1 MREKLSVRKVYR
13 NAYRYVM
20 SHLFA
25 FAFLT
30 IFYFIGSLPALL
42 FDVAAQP
49 YQAFSLV
56 YMYVFF
62 YFAAGCYFKQ
72 QILWNRKIFIPA
84 SLRFLMAVALF
95 LFSIFVASLGINV
108 GIFIIKRLFGESGLA
123 ITMAVLTSPCWL
135 IIKYLIIFMLFVV
148 FFIVPSFAFV
158 SEITGRSRSL
168 LMTYVKTKGSLLR
181 IAIASFSACVLM
193 LGLMLALMYVNILL
207 ASVARAAIL
216 AFVSILYFKMY
227 DFFYNFP
234 LQSMKRDATGRFV
247 RAGAAAKTATAKE
260 ITAEADTEENGTET
274 AAEDTPAEEVSVRSA
289 EESAVS
295 GKVTGKAKENKGD
308 KAKGKTKPG
317 SVKAKNA
324 ALSGGKSRKP
334 APPKKTTVKPE
345 EMTDV
350 PAPTPTDN
358 H

>member
-1 MREKLSVRKVYR
+1 MQEKLSVRKVYR
-13 NAYRYVM
+13 NAYRYVL

-49 YQAFSLV
+49 YQAFSLI

-72 QILWNRKIFIPA
+72 QILWDRKIFIPA

-227 DFFYNFP
+227 DFFYKNGEGHPNCFDNINSVLEEHRSIINP
-234 LQSMKRDATGRFV
+234 VNLFMNTTIDTNGKITIHPPVSK
-247 RAGAAAKTATAKE
+247 AGDKIVLEALMDVCVGIAACSVSE
-260 ITAEADTEENGTET
+260 SDT
-274 AAEDTPAEEVSVRSA
+274 
-289 EESAVS
+289 
-295 GKVTGKAKENKGD
+295 NKG
-308 KAKGKTKPG
+308 KC
-317 SVKAKNA
+317 
-324 ALSGGKSRKP
+324 
-334 APPKKTTVKPE
+334 
-345 EMTDV
+345 
-350 PAPTPTDN
+350 TPIKVYID
-358 H
+358 

>member
-1 MREKLSVRKVYR
+1 MSVRKVYR

-72 QILWNRKIFIPA
+72 QILWDRKIFIPA

-247 RAGAAAKTATAKE
+247 RAGAAAKAAAAKE
-260 ITAEADTEENGTET
+260 ITAEADPATEE
-274 AAEDTPAEEVSVRSA
+274 TPAEEDSIRSA

-308 KAKGKTKPG
+308 KARGKTKPG

-324 ALSGGKSRKP
+324 TLSGGKSRKP
-334 APPKKTTVKPE
+334 APPKTAAKSE
-345 EMTDV
+345 EITDA